1 MLVELFVFLLGEDFG
16 GLEDLH
22 GGEDPVDS
30 QAGVVSL
37 SETLRHELSPYGIHT
52 TVVCPSF
59 FQTNLADTMRTPEE
73 GMDQTV
79 RKLLAGGKLSAEQ
92 VAQRIVRAQQKHRF
106 LELPH
111 VEGKALSLIKR
122 YAPVL
127 YNYGVAD
134 AGRRLYKKLER

>member
-1 MLVELFVFLLGEDFG
+1 M
-16 GLEDLH
+16 
-22 GGEDPVDS
+22 
-30 QAGVVSL
+30 
-37 SETLRHELSPYGIHT
+37 
-52 TVVCPSF
+52 
-59 FQTNLADTMRTPEE
+59 
-73 GMDQTV
+73 
-79 RKLLAGGKLSAEQ
+79 
-92 VAQRIVRAQQKHRF
+92 AQRIVRAQQKHRF